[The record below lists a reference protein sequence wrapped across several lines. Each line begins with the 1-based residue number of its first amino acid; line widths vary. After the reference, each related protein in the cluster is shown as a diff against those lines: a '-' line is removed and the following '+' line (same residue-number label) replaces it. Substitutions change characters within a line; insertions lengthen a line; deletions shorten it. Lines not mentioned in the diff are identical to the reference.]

1 MLDTASA
8 LISSE
13 LFKYNT
19 WCPGQ
24 EQVIDTVCLNLFS
37 PWLMTR
43 LKSSITFPCYLTG
56 VLFHYLSPMVL
67 LLTSLI
73 LSSGPTSHSKIRLS
87 LLMLLKSS
95 LDSDTFKFPRPHPPT
110 YSSSWLPNTSTC
122 HSFLDPP
129 GIDFCPLLDWATLLK
144 VNHDLQSD
152 NLLFILPKLKL
163 QSDNLLFILP
173 KLKAKRRKKKKN
185 KGRRKKE
192 EKEGRRKEKETEME
206 TEKKTNICKRSS
218 VTTSLKL
225 FSPLAETLILLLLSG
240 LSFISFHQISKYGY
254 LSFCLHPLS
263 SLS

>member
-129 GIDFCPLLDWATLLK
+129 GIDFCPLLDWTTLLK

-185 KGRRKKE
+185 KGRRRKKRKE
-192 EKEGRRKEKETEME
+192 EGR
-206 TEKKTNICKRSS
+206 KRRRRWRQRRRQTF
-218 VTTSLKL
+218 VK
-225 FSPLAETLILLLLSG
+225 G
-240 LSFISFHQISKYGY
+240 HQSQ
-254 LSFCLHPLS
+254 PP
-263 SLS
+263 